1 MATAAEIQAEI
12 AAGPQTQDALD
23 AILVKYSPADL
34 AAAYPQYSEDEYITA
49 KAAAEQREFIAW
61 QSSQPNPVGQ
71 GTIGDMYAAQGI
83 TDPKNDPRVLAIA
96 RQQVD
101 RAQNREALFAE
112 AGVQPGNLAP
122 WTDPNWRETQAAA
135 RQAEAARQQ
144 RLAAQDA
151 RSGVTVGGGLV
162 VNPGTRPTTP
172 VRPSRG
178 DGFGFETTPVTP
190 ATPATPVTPDY
201 TGANLS
207 VSNFGRSPFTDDLF
221 SYFKNQSPFYYQ
233 DRPDSVER
241 VAAIRDFYKANEGRT
256 DPQAQSDLN
265 RFLASGYTAKEFKT
279 ALPQYAQAD
288 FEKAIGAAYKEFPR
302 LENSTNITS
311 PTLGPSGN
319 TFVAGPTVGPTQGLP
334 NQANLDSSGLAALYA
349 NLNAN
354 LFDANSQTA
363 QGSGNTGIAGLT

>member
-61 QSSQPNPVGQ
+61 QATQPDPFGQ
-71 GTIGDMYAAQGI
+71 GTIGDVFAKQGI
-83 TDPKNDPRVLAIA
+83 TDPKNDPRLLAQA
-96 RQQVD
+96 QQQID
-101 RAQNREALFAE
+101 RAGRREDLYASV
-112 AGVQPGNLAP
+112 GQDPGDLRP
-122 WTDPNWRETQAAA
+122 WTAATTTTPNR
-135 RQAEAARQQ
+135 
-144 RLAAQDA
+144 
-151 RSGVTVGGGLV
+151 
-162 VNPGTRPTTP
+162 NPRPSTP
-172 VRPSRG
+172 VRPSR

-190 ATPATPVTPDY
+190 VTPATPVTPDY

-256 DPQAQSDLN
+256 GPQAQSDLN
-265 RFLASGYTAKEFKT
+265 RFLASGYTAKEFNT